1 MQKVKLPLKVDP
13 VRSAQKRLDYDGII
27 VAGKLERL
35 SEATVGVNS
44 DAEVKLS
51 FDVDAQG
58 LKIVQG
64 TAKVAVDL
72 ECQRCGEAFP
82 HNCEIEFT
90 YSPVLHEDQ
99 ADNLP
104 DAYEPVLVDEHGE
117 IDLLQVIEDELL
129 LSLPQ
134 VALHDQADCSVDA
147 NNLSFGEIPEEEER
161 PNPFA
166 VLEQLKKH

>member
-58 LKIVQG
+58 LKIVQVLLKSLS
-64 TAKVAVDL
+64 TLNVNVVERLFRITVKSSLRTVRFFTKTRLTIYRMLMSRYWLTSMAKL
-72 ECQRCGEAFP
+72 TCFKLLKTSCFCHCLRLP
-82 HNCEIEFT
+82 FT
-90 YSPVLHEDQ
+90 IRLI
-99 ADNLP
+99 A
-104 DAYEPVLVDEHGE
+104 A
-117 IDLLQVIEDELL
+117 
-129 LSLPQ
+129 
-134 VALHDQADCSVDA
+134 
-147 NNLSFGEIPEEEER
+147 
-161 PNPFA
+161 
-166 VLEQLKKH
+166 